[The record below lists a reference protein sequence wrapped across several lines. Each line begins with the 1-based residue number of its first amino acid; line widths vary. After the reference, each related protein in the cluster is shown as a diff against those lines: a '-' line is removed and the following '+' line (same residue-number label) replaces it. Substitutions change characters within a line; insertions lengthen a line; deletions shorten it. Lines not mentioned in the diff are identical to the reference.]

1 MKSLRS
7 GGRIRTVLRNFLR
20 DEATGGLM
28 LMAAALCALVIAN
41 SALAPAYFDTLAT
54 HVGGLSVLH
63 WINDALMAVFFLL
76 VGLEIKREMIGGQLA
91 TWSARALPGLAAAG
105 GMIVPSLIYLAIN
118 ASSPATLRGWAI
130 PSATDIAFA
139 LGVLSFFG
147 NRVPYSL
154 TVVLTALAIL
164 DDLGAVVIIALF
176 YTSNIEPLFLLASL
190 AAVALLIAFNR
201 FGVTRLWP
209 YLIAGLVLWFFV
221 LKSGVHATLAGVM
234 LALTIPGAGGQQ
246 SGASPLDR
254 LERLLQPFVSL
265 GIVPIFGFA
274 NAGVSLAGFGPAQL
288 LQPVPLGVALGLFV
302 GKQAGV
308 FAFTWLAV
316 KLRLAQFPHGA
327 SWPQFYGV
335 ALLCG
340 IGFTM
345 SLFIGLLAFPGDQ
358 LLQDEM
364 KIGVLAGS
372 LASSIVGAIVLI
384 AAGRGSRT

>member
-1 MKSLRS
+1 
-7 GGRIRTVLRNFLR
+7 
-20 DEATGGLM
+20 
-28 LMAAALCALVIAN
+28 
-41 SALAPAYFDTLAT
+41 
-54 HVGGLSVLH
+54 
-63 WINDALMAVFFLL
+63 
-76 VGLEIKREMIGGQLA
+76 MIGGQLA

-154 TVVLTALAIL
+154 KVFLTALAIL
-164 DDLGAVVIIALF
+164 TISALSSSSRCSTPATSSRCFCLPVWRRWRCRSGFQPFRRHAAMALSDRWAGIVVLR
-176 YTSNIEPLFLLASL
+176 S
-190 AAVALLIAFNR
+190 
-201 FGVTRLWP
+201 
-209 YLIAGLVLWFFV
+209 
-221 LKSGVHATLAGVM
+221 KSGVHATLAGVM

-372 LASSIVGAIVLI
+372 LASSIVGAIVSI

>member
-1 MKSLRS
+1 MRQLEDAV
-7 GGRIRTVLRNFLR
+7 GRINLDHLVGAALAASFLLPSLAPLLAIPVFVYAVRHRVRTARRSSAPAILLVVSLIGTLHVVGLLLGGTPYAGAVLRDL
-20 DEATGGLM
+20 A
-28 LMAAALCALVIAN
+28 V
-41 SALAPAYFDTLAT
+41 SAC
-54 HVGGLSVLH
+54 
-63 WINDALMAVFFLL
+63 LMAVF
-76 VGLEIKREMIGGQLA
+76 LA
-91 TWSARALPGLAAAG
+91 SRDRAGAADDAPNG
-105 GMIVPSLIYLAIN
+105 FFAIIVPS
-118 ASSPATLRGWAI
+118 
-130 PSATDIAFA
+130 A
-139 LGVLSFFG
+139 LLV
-147 NRVPYSL
+147 
-154 TVVLTALAIL
+154 A
-164 DDLGAVVIIALF
+164 IIALF
-176 YTSNIEPLFLLASL
+176 STSNIEPLFLLASL